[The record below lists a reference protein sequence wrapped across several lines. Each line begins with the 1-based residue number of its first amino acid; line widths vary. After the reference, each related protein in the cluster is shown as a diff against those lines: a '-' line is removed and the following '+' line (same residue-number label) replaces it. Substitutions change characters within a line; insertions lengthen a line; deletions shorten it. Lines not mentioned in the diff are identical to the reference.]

1 MAKAI
6 ITEVYTDGF
15 NKYHVVYASG
25 RERVYNWRADLP
37 ETARKWLKAHEEPE
51 PEKVGHITVTEPD
64 PDEYRKIQDS
74 MTESFYEFC
83 TGDPIPEN
91 WKEVVAE
98 ENERLDSTQPIPDL
112 PPTGSRVVPDLFP
125 VPSQIILPALIKS
138 GPSAVEAIGFGICMA
153 LAYTAWIAK
162 GAAELLI
169 LALQVLYITL
179 SPIVCEA
186 SERLWIAWVK
196 IYPEIVPTARK
207 TAKITAKQ
215 VAMMLWWL
223 WIVIA

>member
-51 PEKVGHITVTEPD
+51 PEKVGHITAAELD
-64 PDEYRKIQDS
+64 PDEYQEIQDS

-83 TGDPIPEN
+83 TGEKAPEN

-98 ENERLDSTQPIPDL
+98 EKERRDSTQPIPEL
-112 PPTGSRVVPDLFP
+112 LPTGSRVVPELLP
-125 VPSQIILPALIKS
+125 VPSQITPPTPIRS
-138 GPSAVEAIGFGICMA
+138 GPSAAEAVSFGICMA
-153 LAYTAWIAK
+153 LAYTAWIARE
-162 GAAELLI
+162 AAELLI

-196 IYPEIVPTARK
+196 IYPKIVPTACK
-207 TAKITAKQ
+207 TARIAAKQ
-215 VAMMLWWL
+215 AAMAVWWL
-223 WIVIA
+223 WVVIA